1 MTPQGRGASSGKGQ
15 GPPIVASGRELA
27 HGGEFGRG
35 WNRRREPLGRAKRR
49 HRRTRRGSASAERG
63 QSWRAPGAAGAHD
76 QAWAFKTRGLS
87 VTTDMQGQ
95 KPPPPAPRTVLRF
108 VQLRRS
114 NEPEARQSSRHRV
127 RRPVW
132 RRSIEPLGGSL
143 HCCQVGSSAHRIA
156 ARSEVNGQL
165 PSTAGRRTG
174 WRILPCMLCVAGRVA
189 ISDAHPIPRTAIRV
203 REALPD
209 TVSGRY
215 PILPPATRRYSYGNN
230 SPATRAREGIG
241 DELRLQSEPRAA
253 RARAHRL

>member
-1 MTPQGRGASSGKGQ
+1 
-15 GPPIVASGRELA
+15 
-27 HGGEFGRG
+27 
-35 WNRRREPLGRAKRR
+35 
-49 HRRTRRGSASAERG
+49 
-63 QSWRAPGAAGAHD
+63 
-76 QAWAFKTRGLS
+76 
-87 VTTDMQGQ
+87 MQGQ

-127 RRPVW
+127 RRPGW

-189 ISDAHPIPRTAIRV
+189 ISEMRTQFRVRPFAYGKLCRIPYRAAIRYSP
-203 REALPD
+203 RPPGATLMEITARLRGHAKE
-209 TVSGRY
+209 SGMNY
-215 PILPPATRRYSYGNN
+215 AFN
-230 SPATRAREGIG
+230 
-241 DELRLQSEPRAA
+241 QSEWRTRIRAC
-253 RARAHRL
+253 RAHRCARREFL